1 MLHISFLDIEKFL
14 LRDEKSEKLYKY
26 NLRNSLR
33 AAQEN
38 GGLFSGLRIH
48 ATRQTK
54 PPPSEIKGTSR

>member
-1 MLHISFLDIEKFL
+1 L

-26 NLRNSLR
+26 NLKNSLR

-54 PPPSEIKGTSR
+54 PPPSEIKGKSRWLAVYSRVTGC